1 VFNLDTGILSIS
13 SVQVGTTTYNDVDV
27 TIQNVISLESFASV
41 ANNITQRV
49 EILPPS
55 GYDLLPFMV
64 QGRFKETGVNYV
76 LVAGWLNKGNCWL
89 NTNGVLTQICE
100 TANPDAPV
108 KVFSAAQDLAPN
120 ITYAKLFAYI
130 FIGLAALA
138 VNLVGLSVI
147 YLNISQWV
155 LRKGGTDTAWFWF
168 NSEPKG
174 LMAVRER
181 LNKD

>member
-1 VFNLDTGILSIS
+1 LIVALALLEGI
-13 SVQVGTTTYNDVDV
+13 VVV
-27 TIQNVISLESFASV
+27 
-41 ANNITQRV
+41 
-49 EILPPS
+49 
-55 GYDLLPFMV
+55 
-64 QGRFKETGVNYV
+64 
-76 LVAGWLNKGNCWL
+76 
-89 NTNGVLTQICE
+89 
-100 TANPDAPV
+100 
-108 KVFSAAQDLAPN
+108 AAQELAPN
-120 ITYAKLFAYI
+120 MSYAKLFAYI

-147 YLNISQWV
+147 YLNVYEWV

>member
-1 VFNLDTGILSIS
+1 MSNTPRYNFTNFTKLIVALALLVGI
-13 SVQVGTTTYNDVDV
+13 VVV
-27 TIQNVISLESFASV
+27 
-41 ANNITQRV
+41 
-49 EILPPS
+49 
-55 GYDLLPFMV
+55 
-64 QGRFKETGVNYV
+64 
-76 LVAGWLNKGNCWL
+76 
-89 NTNGVLTQICE
+89 
-100 TANPDAPV
+100 
-108 KVFSAAQDLAPN
+108 AAQDLAPN
-120 ITYAKLFAYI
+120 MSYAKLFAYI

-174 LMAVRER
+174 LMAVRDR